1 MEKQNAWSM
10 SLMLTM
16 AAEAAVGA
24 TSRHEPE
31 TLTPFASSNA
41 LVFSA
46 QRLCFGTL
54 P

>member
-31 TLTPFASSNA
+31 TWPICIFECSS
-41 LVFSA
+41 L
-46 QRLCFGTL
+46 
-54 P
+54 